1 MSRANRHST
10 SRYRRIPELRRT
22 SNFRSRLILICLRW
36 ILYLLLIP
44 SILSGVIIGASI
56 ELGSSWSEAF
66 KNVSLVAKA
75 TSETYQTQA
84 HLLQLSTEILLSLE
98 REDSVDDLDLIV
110 YVAEVRSKTSE
121 LSASVDRTLA
131 DYLKKQVK
139 KNRARSRALAEGVAN
154 PVSAPVTLD
163 SLLSLSLLGAIF
175 PILCYWLLSYLITR
189 WWLDKRARETVAMYM
204 EQQTLDRSIT

>member
-1 MSRANRHST
+1 M
-10 SRYRRIPELRRT
+10 I
-22 SNFRSRLILICLRW
+22 
-36 ILYLLLIP
+36 
-44 SILSGVIIGASI
+44 VGASI

-139 KNRARSRALAEGVAN
+139 KNRAQSRALAQG
-154 PVSAPVTLD
+154 
-163 SLLSLSLLGAIF
+163 GG
-175 PILCYWLLSYLITR
+175 
-189 WWLDKRARETVAMYM
+189 
-204 EQQTLDRSIT
+204 